1 MKIKNILKQY
11 HNEWLLIEVEK
22 FDVDYKPIEGKVL
35 AHSPVESV
43 VLDALARCKS
53 ENVALEFVGEI
64 PEDVGVLLLKYIN

>member
-22 FDVDYKPIEGKVL
+22 FDEDYKPLEGKVI
-35 AHSPVESV
+35 AHSPIESV

-53 ENVALEFVGEI
+53 ENVALEYASEI
-64 PEDVGVLLLKYIN
+64 PEDVGVLL